1 MLLYLELFYVIIVFC
16 AAIVRNKLLI
26 KHAWSLSTTSDLEKE
41 QVTFCRFA
49 AHTGI
54 QVCRPVYIDIWPF
67 FLYLVS
73 LKLSTETHILITT
86 GI

>member
-26 KHAWSLSTTSDLEKE
+26 KNAWSLSTTSDLEKE

-54 QVCRPVYIDIWPF
+54 QVFRPVYIDIWPF
-67 FLYLVS
+67 FVFDFLEIVHWNTYFNN
-73 LKLSTETHILITT
+73 TR
-86 GI
+86 